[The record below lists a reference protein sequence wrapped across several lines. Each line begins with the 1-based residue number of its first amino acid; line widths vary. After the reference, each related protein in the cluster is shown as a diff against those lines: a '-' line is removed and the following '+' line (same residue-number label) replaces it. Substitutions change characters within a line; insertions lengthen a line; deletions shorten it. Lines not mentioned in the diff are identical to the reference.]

1 MKKLSCIT
9 VLVFCVILFSSCKK
23 TTPIISEPS
32 DEELKNTALTPEGI
46 SGFIE
51 QRSKSRGLEDDTNY
65 KQAFDSNF
73 SDVYVS
79 MRVLKSL
86 ESGDVKKAKQML
98 QTTMFLDLS
107 FMPVFAKK
115 FKLSP
120 DQKIETEALA
130 KEILN
135 YCCENKNELNPQLPT
150 TKWGLQS
157 LAQTLTETNDLI
169 KLKQLVEFLYKSP
182 ASENPK

>member
-1 MKKLSCIT
+1 MKKLSCAT
-9 VLVFCVILFSSCKK
+9 ALVLCAILFSSCK
-23 TTPIISEPS
+23 TTPTASKPS
-32 DEELKNTALTPEGI
+32 DEELKKTELTPEGI
-46 SGFIE
+46 SGFVDH
-51 QRSKSRGLEDDTNY
+51 RSKSRGLKDDTNY

-73 SDVYVS
+73 ANVNVS
-79 MRVLKSL
+79 MRALKSL

-120 DQKIETEALA
+120 DQKIETEVLA
-130 KEILN
+130 KEVLN
-135 YCCENKNELNPQLPT
+135 YCCQYKDELNPQLPT
-150 TKWGLQS
+150 TKWGLQG
-157 LAQTLTETNDLI
+157 LAQTLTNTNDLV
-169 KLKQLVEFLYKSP
+169 KLKQLVESLYKSS